1 MNQRT
6 KLVIT
11 VLLMLFSFRS
21 FSQNVSSPYSILG
34 IGDIES
40 DDYGRFA
47 ATGSAA
53 VSRRAVGFYNFWN
66 PASLTVMGYKSVN
79 LDFAFRGRFS
89 SFQTPGT
96 DTFTSVSKDFIIKR
110 ISLALKTGKKNAI
123 AFGLKPFSSVNYQY
137 QTNSSINDGDASY
150 GKYTSGSGGI
160 YESYFSFAR
169 ELSQRISIG
178 ATASWLF
185 GSLQRE
191 VNYYNPDYGLDIIRS
206 ENKFYYG
213 AGLRFG
219 VQYYSLPGKKWQHY
233 IGATLAGTT
242 NLNGQTTTT
251 YTSSDSIIDKTV
263 VNSAAFKM
271 PISFS
276 GGYSISNRKGLLI
289 SSQFS
294 FDKWPAQILTYTNS
308 FTTDA
313 FAFKAG
319 VEYSKKHKLSQREV
333 EDYYVGIGGKFEQ
346 SYLQVNG
353 QKLNNY
359 SIVMGGG
366 KNMSRV
372 LSLNGS
378 IEVGRRGSRNLNQIR
393 ENFTQFSLGITLK
406 DFWAGT
412 KNFGRFN

>member
-1 MNQRT
+1 MDQRI
-6 KLVIT
+6 KIPLVF
-11 VLLMLFSFRS
+11 LLLLSSLRPFA
-21 FSQNVSSPYSILG
+21 QNVSSPYSILG

-53 VSRRAVGFYNFWN
+53 VSRRAIGFYNFSN

-79 LDFAFRGRFS
+79 LDIAFRGRFS

-110 ISLALKTGKKNAI
+110 ITLALKVGKKNAI

-137 QTNSSINDGDASY
+137 QTISAINDGDAEY

-169 ELSQRISIG
+169 ELSQRLSIG

-185 GSLQRE
+185 GSLQRD

-213 AGLRFG
+213 AGLRAG

-233 IGATLAGTT
+233 IGATVAATT
-242 NLNGQTTTT
+242 NLNGQTTTN
-251 YTSSDSIIDKTV
+251 YTSSDSVIDKTV
-263 VNSAAFKM
+263 VNTTAFKM
-271 PISFS
+271 PLSFS
-276 GGYSISNRKGLLI
+276 AGYSVSNRKGLLI

-294 FDKWPAQILTYTNS
+294 FDKWPTQKLTYTNS

-313 FAFKAG
+313 FGFKAG
-319 VEYSKKHKLSQREV
+319 IEYSKTHKINQRDI
-333 EDYYVGIGGKFEQ
+333 EDYYVGVGAKFEQ
-346 SYLQVNG
+346 SYLQVNN

-359 SIVMGGG
+359 SIVVGGG
-366 KNMSRV
+366 KSVSRV

-378 IEVGRRGSRNLNQIR
+378 IEIGRRGSTSLNQIR